1 MSVSFKSHFPLFQ
14 QHPELVYLDN
24 AASTQ
29 KPQMVIEGTSEFLRN
44 EYANIHRGLYSLS
57 ESSELH
63 YHESKKLVAQLL
75 NCSAKEVIYTYNAT
89 YALNLLAQSLVKS
102 KKLIAEDTVLVGVR
116 DHHANALPRMSL
128 AEMIGFKVE
137 FIALDENY
145 QIDWEDFHHKYTDKV
160 KVVACGQVS
169 NVNGAIYD
177 ISQIKSKLRPDTFLV
192 VDASQSV
199 PNMAVDFQALGV
211 DALVFT
217 AHKVMAQTGL
227 GVLVLKQERIKELD
241 PLIVG
246 GWTIKDVS
254 IDAFS
259 LQSNN
264 EKFEAWTP
272 NIIWAVSLEYALKF
286 IQSLT
291 PEHTLAAGIARIHQH
306 EQELTTYA
314 LARFA
319 QLGEKVKLIGP
330 QQADQR
336 VALFSFILPQ
346 QKNFN
351 QIGEF
356 FAEKDICIRCGGH
369 CAYPLH
375 KHYHLGGTCRM
386 SAYLSNDIADLDK
399 FFARLEEYVN

>member
-211 DALVFT
+211 YALVFT

-246 GWTIKDVS
+246 G
-254 IDAFS
+254 
-259 LQSNN
+259 
-264 EKFEAWTP
+264 
-272 NIIWAVSLEYALKF
+272 
-286 IQSLT
+286 
-291 PEHTLAAGIARIHQH
+291 
-306 EQELTTYA
+306 
-314 LARFA
+314 
-319 QLGEKVKLIGP
+319 
-330 QQADQR
+330 
-336 VALFSFILPQ
+336 
-346 QKNFN
+346 
-351 QIGEF
+351 
-356 FAEKDICIRCGGH
+356 
-369 CAYPLH
+369 
-375 KHYHLGGTCRM
+375 
-386 SAYLSNDIADLDK
+386 
-399 FFARLEEYVN
+399 